1 MTRIPLAKDEELT
14 PAQLEF
20 FRVAPAGKLNLAR
33 LLAHGT
39 TVFLPFM
46 EFAKAV
52 FAKLDIPPRE
62 REIIA
67 LAVQHLERSKYEWA
81 QHVEIAEDMGISRDK
96 INAIDDGRFNAP
108 VFNGREIA
116 ILAFTRQVVR
126 AGRVDDY
133 AFGALSAFYSS
144 RQIVETIYTI
154 GCYMM
159 VVRVSEVA
167 EIEVDAVHGAEVVR
181 QAVADAKQR

>member
-1 MTRIPLAKDEELT
+1 
-14 PAQLEF
+14 
-20 FRVAPAGKLNLAR
+20 
-33 LLAHGT
+33 
-39 TVFLPFM
+39 M

-81 QHVEIAEDMGISRDK
+81 QHVEIAEDMGISRVK